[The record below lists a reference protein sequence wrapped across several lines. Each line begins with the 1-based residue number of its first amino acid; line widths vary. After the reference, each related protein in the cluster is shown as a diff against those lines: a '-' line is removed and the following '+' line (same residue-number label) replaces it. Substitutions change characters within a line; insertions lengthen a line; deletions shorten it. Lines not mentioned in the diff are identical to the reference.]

1 MLEEILEL
9 SIAHRIKIVIVG
21 LSVISI
27 SLLIVFLVNM
37 IDPYARLTKSS
48 PTSTFA

>member
-9 SIAHRIKIVIVG
+9 NIAHRIKIVIVG
-21 LSVISI
+21 LSVITF
-27 SLLIVFLVNM
+27 SLLIVFFVNM

-48 PTSTFA
+48 PASTFA